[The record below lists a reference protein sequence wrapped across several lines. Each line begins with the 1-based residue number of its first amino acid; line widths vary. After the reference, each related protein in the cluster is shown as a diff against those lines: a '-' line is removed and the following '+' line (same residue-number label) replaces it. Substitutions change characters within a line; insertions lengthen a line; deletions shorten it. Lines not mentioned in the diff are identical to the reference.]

1 MKNIIRLEEAAMLGL
16 SIYVLGLLHAEWW
29 WYLILF
35 IVPDSSL
42 LGYLGGN
49 KAGAACYNLFHH
61 KGVAIAFFMAGLLFP
76 DLLIQGIGIV
86 LFGHSS
92 MDRMFGYGLKTNEGF
107 KYTHLGL
114 IGKK

>member
-61 KGVAIAFFMAGLLFP
+61 KGVAIFFYGWF
-76 DLLIQGIGIV
+76 IV
-86 LFGHSS
+86 PRALDTRYRHSIVWS
-92 MDRMFGYGLKTNEGF
+92 FIDG
-107 KYTHLGL
+107 
-114 IGKK
+114 